1 LRQRT
6 PLPTNYSCFQESVHR
21 IDNVREKG
29 EGRREKGEGRR
40 EKGEGRRE
48 KGEGR
53 REKGE
58 GGSVGV
64 SFSLDDSQGANCTP
78 V

>member
-53 REKGE
+53 RGF
-58 GGSVGV
+58 GGSVVFVG
-64 SFSLDDSQGANCTP
+64 
-78 V
+78 